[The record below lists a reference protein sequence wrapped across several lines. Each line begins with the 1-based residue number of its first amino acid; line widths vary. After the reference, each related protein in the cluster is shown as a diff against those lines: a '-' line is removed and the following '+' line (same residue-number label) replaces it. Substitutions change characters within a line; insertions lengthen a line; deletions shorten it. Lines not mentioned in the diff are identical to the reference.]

1 MGGRV
6 DGGCKG
12 LGRWVTG
19 AGYGVQ
25 VVVVMVVYERERCV
39 RWVVDNKDRRH
50 QTV

>member
-1 MGGRV
+1 MGGSV

-25 VVVVMVVYERERCV
+25 VVVMVVLERERCV